1 MIPSTSQR
9 VSQKGQPYS
18 YGVKEESRMRIPKA
32 VTIPNLLEELHR
44 EYTDSLLGQTIA
56 KEIEIAQS
64 DYPGGADPRVWAG
77 EILHVITQW
86 LQGKPLPAL
95 EAEPSW
101 KPKRV
106 IVSKAQTDK
115 LKAAVRKAAL
125 AKVKKGAK

>member
-1 MIPSTSQR
+1 MP
-9 VSQKGQPYS
+9 
-18 YGVKEESRMRIPKA
+18 IPKA
-32 VTIPNLLEELHR
+32 VTIPKLLQELHR

-64 DYPGGADPRVWAG
+64 DPGGADPKVWAG

-86 LQGKPLPAL
+86 LQGKPLPAV

-101 KPKRV
+101 KPTRV

-125 AKVKKGAK
+125 AKVKKGEK